1 MVGRVDHTPRVRPGN
16 AHEAAH
22 RGGAWGQELR
32 MILPAG
38 GERRFP
44 CTRPGSQTSPAPR
57 DEAWNGAEGAGC
69 PLSSPF
75 PARTDLLP
83 NALWGSPSACIPSA
97 LTSSATAL
105 LCLHSLCHC
114 PPLPAPPLPLPLS
127 ACTPSAHTLSAAAPG
142 LGERWHQ
149 PRSCA
154 GWEWVRVWGSGPSP
168 ECPCS
173 VGEVASRSA
182 ALRAQLLLLRG
193 QRHRG

>member
-1 MVGRVDHTPRVRPGN
+1 
-16 AHEAAH
+16 
-22 RGGAWGQELR
+22 

-97 LTSSATAL
+97 RTPSAHTL
-105 LCLHSLCHC
+105 
-114 PPLPAPPLPLPLS
+114 
-127 ACTPSAHTLSAAAPG
+127 SAHTLSAAAPG

-168 ECPCS
+168 ECPCP
-173 VGEVASRSA
+173 VGEAASRSA